1 MNYAEERSRMLILAA
16 RDGNIDFVEEL
27 LEFPGI
33 NVNIQDHNGN
43 TALMLASKNGHTD
56 VVNTLLDYYNENND
70 GDIVYTATVNRQGR
84 NALMLAVMN
93 NHYDIAETL
102 LKDEYIEERAF
113 SFYLE
118 DINGNTVLMLA
129 QKNGNDE
136 LVDLITARLLDNK
149 SNNRNNGNNGNNN
162 NNNNGNNN
170 NNNNGNN
177 NNLGGGAHRRR
188 KTRKVNKRKR
198 STRRQAK
205 RVQY

>member
-56 VVNTLLDYYNENND
+56 IVNTLLNYYNENND
-70 GDIVYTATVNRQGR
+70 GDIVYTASVNRQGR

-102 LKDEYIEERAF
+102 LKDEYIEERDF
-113 SFYLE
+113 SFDLE

-129 QKNGNDE
+129 QRTGNDE
-136 LVDLITARLLDNK
+136 LVDLIAARLP
-149 SNNRNNGNNGNNN
+149 NNNNGNNGNNN
-162 NNNNGNNN
+162 GNNNNGNNNGNNN
-170 NNNNGNN
+170 NN
-177 NNLGGGAHRRR
+177 LGGGARHRR
-188 KTRKVNKRKR
+188 KTRKTNKRKR
-198 STRRQAK
+198 SNRRQAK
-205 RVQY
+205 RTRR

>member
-43 TALMLASKNGHTD
+43 TALMFAARNGHTD
-56 VVNTLLDYYNENND
+56 IVNRLLNYYNENND
-70 GDIVYTATVNRQGR
+70 GDIVYTATVNRQDR

-102 LKDEYIEERAF
+102 LKDEYIEESAF
-113 SFYLE
+113 SFDLE

-129 QKNGNDE
+129 QRTGNDA
-136 LVDLITARLLDNK
+136 LVELITARLLDTK
-149 SNNRNNGNNGNNN
+149 SNNG

-170 NNNNGNN
+170 NNNGDNN
-177 NNLGGGAHRRR
+177 NNLGGGARRRR
-188 KTRKVNKRKR
+188 KTRKANKRKR
-198 STRRQAK
+198 STRRKAK
-205 RVQY
+205 RVRR

>member
-33 NVNIQDHNGN
+33 DVNIQDHNGN
-43 TALMLASKNGHTD
+43 TALMLASKNGHAD
-56 VVNTLLDYYNENND
+56 IVNRLLNYYNENND
-70 GDIVYTATVNRQGR
+70 GDIVYTSAVNRQGR

-102 LKDEYIEERAF
+102 LKDEYIEESAF

-129 QKNGNDE
+129 QRTGNGA
-136 LVDLITARLLDNK
+136 LVDLITTRLLDSK
-149 SNNRNNGNNGNNN
+149 SNNG

-177 NNLGGGAHRRR
+177 NNLGGGARRRR
-188 KTRKVNKRKR
+188 KTRKANKRKR
-198 STRRQAK
+198 TTRRQAK
-205 RVQY
+205 RNRH

>member
-1 MNYAEERSRMLILAA
+1 MLILAA

-33 NVNIQDHNGN
+33 DVNIQDHNGN

-102 LKDEYIEERAF
+102 LKDEYIEESAF

-136 LVDLITARLLDNK
+136 LVDLITARLLDTK
-149 SNNRNNGNNGNNN
+149 SNNRNNGNNNN
-162 NNNNGNNN
+162 
-170 NNNNGNN
+170 NN
-177 NNLGGGAHRRR
+177 NNLGGGARRRR
-188 KTRKVNKRKR
+188 KTHKVNKRKR
-198 STRRQAK
+198 STRRQVK
-205 RVQY
+205 RVRRRI

>member
-56 VVNTLLDYYNENND
+56 IVNTLLNYYNENND
-70 GDIVYTATVNRQGR
+70 GDIVYTASVNRQGR

-102 LKDEYIEERAF
+102 LKDEYIEERDF
-113 SFYLE
+113 SFDLE

-129 QKNGNDE
+129 QRTGNDE
-136 LVDLITARLLDNK
+136 LVDLIAARLP
-149 SNNRNNGNNGNNN
+149 NNNNGNNGNNN
-162 NNNNGNNN
+162 NGNNGDNNNG
-170 NNNNGNN
+170 NNNGNN
-177 NNLGGGAHRRR
+177 NNLGGGARHRR
-188 KTRKVNKRKR
+188 KTRKTNKRKR
-198 STRRQAK
+198 SNRRQAK
-205 RVQY
+205 RTRR

>member
-43 TALMLASKNGHTD
+43 TALMLASRNGHTNI
-56 VVNTLLDYYNENND
+56 VNTLLNYYNENND
-70 GDIVYTATVNRQGR
+70 GDIVYTSAVNRQGR

-102 LKDEYIEERAF
+102 LKDEYIEERDF
-113 SFYLE
+113 SFDLE

-129 QKNGNDE
+129 QRTGNDE
-136 LVDLITARLLDNK
+136 LVDLIAARLPDN
-149 SNNRNNGNNGNNN
+149 NNGNNGNNN
-162 NNNNGNNN
+162 NGNNNGNNN
-170 NNNNGNN
+170 NN
-177 NNLGGGAHRRR
+177 LGGGARHRR
-188 KTRKVNKRKR
+188 KTRKTNKRKR
-198 STRRQAK
+198 SNRRQAK
-205 RVQY
+205 RTRR

>member
-33 NVNIQDHNGN
+33 DVNIQDHNGN

-102 LKDEYIEERAF
+102 LKDEYIEESAF

-136 LVDLITARLLDNK
+136 LVDLITARLLDTK
-149 SNNRNNGNNGNNN
+149 SNNRNNGNNNN
-162 NNNNGNNN
+162 
-170 NNNNGNN
+170 NN
-177 NNLGGGAHRRR
+177 NNLGGGARRRR
-188 KTRKVNKRKR
+188 KTHKVNKRKR
-198 STRRQAK
+198 STRRQVK
-205 RVQY
+205 RVRRRI

>member
-43 TALMLASKNGHTD
+43 TALMFAARNGHTD
-56 VVNTLLDYYNENND
+56 IVNRLLNYYNENND
-70 GDIVYTATVNRQGR
+70 GDIVYTATVNRQDR

-102 LKDEYIEERAF
+102 LKDEYIEESAF
-113 SFYLE
+113 SFDLE

-129 QKNGNDE
+129 QRTGNDD
-136 LVDLITARLLDNK
+136 LVDLIAAHLP
-149 SNNRNNGNNGNNN
+149 NNNNGNNN
-162 NNNNGNNN
+162 NGNNNNGNNNNGNNN
-170 NNNNGNN
+170 NN
-177 NNLGGGAHRRR
+177 LGGGARRRR
-188 KTRKVNKRKR
+188 KTRKTNKRKR
-198 STRRQAK
+198 STRR
-205 RVQY
+205 RRI

>member
-33 NVNIQDHNGN
+33 DVNIQDHNGN
-43 TALMLASKNGHTD
+43 TALMLASKNGHAD
-56 VVNTLLDYYNENND
+56 IVNRLLNYYNENND
-70 GDIVYTATVNRQGR
+70 GDIVYTSAVNRQGR

-102 LKDEYIEERAF
+102 LKDEYIEERDF

-129 QKNGNDE
+129 QRTGNDE
-136 LVDLITARLLDNK
+136 LVDLITARLLDTK
-149 SNNRNNGNNGNNN
+149 S
-162 NNNNGNNN
+162 
-170 NNNNGNN
+170 NNNGNN
-177 NNLGGGAHRRR
+177 NNLGGGARRKR
-188 KTRKVNKRKR
+188 KTRKANKRKR
-198 STRRQAK
+198 STRRKAK
-205 RVQY
+205 RVRRRASPSSVSRRRRI

>member
-1 MNYAEERSRMLILAA
+1 MNIEMNYAEERSRMLILAA

-56 VVNTLLDYYNENND
+56 IVNTLLNYYNENND
-70 GDIVYTATVNRQGR
+70 GDIVYTAAVNRQGR

-102 LKDEYIEERAF
+102 LKDEYIEERDF
-113 SFYLE
+113 SFDLE

-129 QKNGNDE
+129 QRTGNDE
-136 LVDLITARLLDNK
+136 LVDLIAARLP
-149 SNNRNNGNNGNNN
+149 

-170 NNNNGNN
+170 NGNNNGNNNNGNNNNGNN
-177 NNLGGGAHRRR
+177 NNLGGGARHRR
-188 KTRKVNKRKR
+188 KTRKTNKRKR
-198 STRRQAK
+198 SNRRQAK
-205 RVQY
+205 RTRR

>member
-33 NVNIQDHNGN
+33 DVNIQDHNGN

-129 QKNGNDE
+129 QRTGNGA
-136 LVDLITARLLDNK
+136 LVDLITTRLLDSK
-149 SNNRNNGNNGNNN
+149 SNNG

-177 NNLGGGAHRRR
+177 NNLGGGARRRR
-188 KTRKVNKRKR
+188 KTRKANKRKR
-198 STRRQAK
+198 STRRQVK
-205 RVQY
+205 RVRRRI

>member
-1 MNYAEERSRMLILAA
+1 MNYAEERSRMLILAS

-56 VVNTLLDYYNENND
+56 IVNTLLNYYNENND
-70 GDIVYTATVNRQGR
+70 GDIVYTAAVNRQGR

-102 LKDEYIEERAF
+102 LKDEYIEERDF
-113 SFYLE
+113 SFDLE
-118 DINGNTVLMLA
+118 DINGNTLLMLA
-129 QKNGNDE
+129 QRTGNDE
-136 LVDLITARLLDNK
+136 LVDLITARLP
-149 SNNRNNGNNGNNN
+149 NNNNGNNN
-162 NNNNGNNN
+162 NGNNNNGNNN
-170 NNNNGNN
+170 NNN
-177 NNLGGGAHRRR
+177 LGGGARRRR
-188 KTRKVNKRKR
+188 KTRKANKRKR

-205 RVQY
+205 KNRR

>member
-56 VVNTLLDYYNENND
+56 IVNTLLNYYNENND
-70 GDIVYTATVNRQGR
+70 GDIVYTAAVNRQGR

-102 LKDEYIEERAF
+102 LKDEYIEERDF
-113 SFYLE
+113 SFDLE

-129 QKNGNDE
+129 QRTGNDE
-136 LVDLITARLLDNK
+136 LVDLIAARLPDN
-149 SNNRNNGNNGNNN
+149 NNGNNGNNN
-162 NNNNGNNN
+162 NGNNNGNNN
-170 NNNNGNN
+170 NN
-177 NNLGGGAHRRR
+177 LGGGARYRR
-188 KTRKVNKRKR
+188 KTRKTNKRKR
-198 STRRQAK
+198 SNRRQAK
-205 RVQY
+205 RTRR

>member
-43 TALMLASKNGHTD
+43 TALMLASRNGHTD
-56 VVNTLLDYYNENND
+56 IVNTLLNYYNENND
-70 GDIVYTATVNRQGR
+70 GDIVYTAAVNRQGR

-102 LKDEYIEERAF
+102 LKDEYIEESAF
-113 SFYLE
+113 SFDLE

-129 QKNGNDE
+129 ERTGNDE
-136 LVDLITARLLDNK
+136 LVDLITSRLPDN
-149 SNNRNNGNNGNNN
+149 NNGNNN
-162 NNNNGNNN
+162 NDNNNNGNNN
-170 NNNNGNN
+170 ANNNNN
-177 NNLGGGAHRRR
+177 NNLGGGARHRR

-198 STRRQAK
+198 STCRKAK
-205 RVQY
+205 RTRR

>member
-1 MNYAEERSRMLILAA
+1 MNYAEERSRMLILAS

-27 LEFPGI
+27 LQFPGI

-43 TALMLASKNGHTD
+43 TALMFAARNGHTD
-56 VVNTLLDYYNENND
+56 IVNRLLNYYNENND
-70 GDIVYTATVNRQGR
+70 GDIVYTSAVNRQDR

-102 LKDEYIEERAF
+102 LKDEYIEERDF
-113 SFYLE
+113 SFDLE

-129 QKNGNDE
+129 QRTGNDD
-136 LVDLITARLLDNK
+136 LVDLIAAHLP
-149 SNNRNNGNNGNNN
+149 NNG

-177 NNLGGGAHRRR
+177 NNLGGGARRRR
-188 KTRKVNKRKR
+188 KTRKANKRKR
-198 STRRQAK
+198 STRR
-205 RVQY
+205 RRI

>member
-56 VVNTLLDYYNENND
+56 IVNTLLNYYNENND
-70 GDIVYTATVNRQGR
+70 GDIVYTAAVNRQGR

-102 LKDEYIEERAF
+102 LKDEYIEERDF
-113 SFYLE
+113 SFDLE

-129 QKNGNDE
+129 QRTGNDE
-136 LVDLITARLLDNK
+136 LVDLIAARLP
-149 SNNRNNGNNGNNN
+149 NNNNGNNGNNN
-162 NNNNGNNN
+162 NGDNNNGNNNNGNNNGNNN
-170 NNNNGNN
+170 NN
-177 NNLGGGAHRRR
+177 LGGGARHRR
-188 KTRKVNKRKR
+188 KTRKTNKRKR
-198 STRRQAK
+198 SNRRQAK
-205 RVQY
+205 RTRR

>member
-1 MNYAEERSRMLILAA
+1 MNLGMNYAEERSRMLILAA

-33 NVNIQDHNGN
+33 DVNIQDHNGN

-102 LKDEYIEERAF
+102 LKDEYIEESAF

-136 LVDLITARLLDNK
+136 LVDLITARLLDTK
-149 SNNRNNGNNGNNN
+149 SNNRNNGNNNN
-162 NNNNGNNN
+162 
-170 NNNNGNN
+170 NN
-177 NNLGGGAHRRR
+177 NNLGGGARRRR
-188 KTRKVNKRKR
+188 KTHKVNKRKR
-198 STRRQAK
+198 STRRQVK
-205 RVQY
+205 RVRRRI

>member
-56 VVNTLLDYYNENND
+56 VVNRLLNYYNENND
-70 GDIVYTATVNRQGR
+70 GDFVYTSAVNRQGR

-102 LKDEYIEERAF
+102 LKDEYIEERDF

-129 QKNGNDE
+129 QRTGNDE
-136 LVDLITARLLDNK
+136 LVDLITERLLDTK
-149 SNNRNNGNNGNNN
+149 SNNR
-162 NNNNGNNN
+162 NNGNNN

-177 NNLGGGAHRRR
+177 NNLGGGARRRR
-188 KTRKVNKRKR
+188 KTHKVNKRKR
-198 STRRQAK
+198 STRRQVK
-205 RVQY
+205 RVRRRI

>member
-1 MNYAEERSRMLILAA
+1 MLILAS

-56 VVNTLLDYYNENND
+56 IVNTLLNYYNENND
-70 GDIVYTATVNRQGR
+70 GDIVYTAAVNRQGR

-102 LKDEYIEERAF
+102 LKDEYIEERDF
-113 SFYLE
+113 SFDLE
-118 DINGNTVLMLA
+118 DINGNTLLMLA
-129 QKNGNDE
+129 QRTGNDE
-136 LVDLITARLLDNK
+136 LVDLITARLP
-149 SNNRNNGNNGNNN
+149 NNNNGNNN
-162 NNNNGNNN
+162 NGNNNNGNNN
-170 NNNNGNN
+170 NNN
-177 NNLGGGAHRRR
+177 LGGGARRRR
-188 KTRKVNKRKR
+188 KTRKANKRKR

-205 RVQY
+205 KNRR